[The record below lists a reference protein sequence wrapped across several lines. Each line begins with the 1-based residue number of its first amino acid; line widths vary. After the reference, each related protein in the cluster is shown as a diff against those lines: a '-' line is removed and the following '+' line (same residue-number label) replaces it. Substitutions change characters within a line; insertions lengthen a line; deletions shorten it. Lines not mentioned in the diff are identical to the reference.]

1 MLSYAPLSGLW
12 ADNLHSHVAEM
23 LDPVV
28 NRTIGVLSIR
38 ASPCRTGVGD
48 VRVVVFCSARR
59 KAVNRWLALAR
70 YQNIPACS
78 LSNLNGCAVMDTL

>member
-12 ADNLHSHVAEM
+12 ADNLHLHVAEM

-38 ASPCRTGVGD
+38 ASPCKTGVGD
-48 VRVVVFCSARR
+48 VRVVIFCSA
-59 KAVNRWLALAR
+59 
-70 YQNIPACS
+70 
-78 LSNLNGCAVMDTL
+78 